1 MHGGVLVDERI
12 ATLRKRERNCAAMFG
27 TPHGQKLA
35 SQLIGAVC
43 FHLQWTRG
51 ILSSILFAALVEK
64 TCASFEIFRALSDL
78 SSAVSFSKFS
88 FESLIMLSSVAS
100 TDWAYAGATAQSA
113 INKIRPLLNAASYA
127 LTDLG
132 YTAAQAGKGR
142 RTLAAPASQA
152 TSAAR

>member
-51 ILSSILFAALVEK
+51 ILHF
-64 TCASFEIFRALSDL
+64 
-78 SSAVSFSKFS
+78 
-88 FESLIMLSSVAS
+88 
-100 TDWAYAGATAQSA
+100 
-113 INKIRPLLNAASYA
+113 LLHFIC
-127 LTDLG
+127 G
-132 YTAAQAGKGR
+132 FGGKNLR
-142 RTLAAPASQA
+142 II
-152 TSAAR
+152 